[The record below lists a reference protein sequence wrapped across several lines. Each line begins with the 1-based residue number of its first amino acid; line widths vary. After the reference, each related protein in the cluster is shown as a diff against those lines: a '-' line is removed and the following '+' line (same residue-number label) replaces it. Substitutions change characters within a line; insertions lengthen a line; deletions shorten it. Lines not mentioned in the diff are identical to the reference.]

1 MLNIKALFTE
11 ILKWI
16 NRDTSP
22 KVLWSGGSYMLAAQ
36 TANLSETVQNQHHGI
51 VLIWSGYYDGHA
63 QDTDWFYQFVSK
75 YHVSLH
81 GGQGV
86 GTGLMS
92 NASATRIGSK
102 YVYIYNNRI
111 TGNDAN
117 DDTGTTSGGI
127 TRSNNCWVL
136 RYVLGV

>member
-51 VLIWSGYYDGHA
+51 VLIWSGTQCEA
-63 QDTDWFYQFVSK
+63 QLQTEEASSPPFLFVISE
-75 YHVSLH
+75 
-81 GGQGV
+81 
-86 GTGLMS
+86 
-92 NASATRIGSK
+92 
-102 YVYIYNNRI
+102 
-111 TGNDAN
+111 
-117 DDTGTTSGGI
+117 
-127 TRSNNCWVL
+127 
-136 RYVLGV
+136 